1 MAAPT
6 VFIGTCFHCQSQS
19 DVFFS
24 GWQLRD
30 GSFALLCHPC
40 GKVWYCFAGA
50 FYPPFVNS
58 AFLFPLLRIM
68 FEEQAEEKWSRN
80 PGVCCHSLSSHT
92 IYCFLSYRR
101 LSSAFVEGRFC
112 ETFHPEASGWR
123 ECDSC
128 NKGIHCGCIMAAHS
142 YAILD
147 FGGVKCLECCLNEAL
162 ALHRNSPTFSNPEE
176 MQASD
181 SHPKASDDTEETV
194 TGVDPIASPD
204 SVALN
209 ASPDKIGTPTPGA
222 VPAAETEGESSVNSP
237 AGTKKSRKKK
247 GRKNRKD
254 ASKQHQ
260 IQARAKSSLIP
271 LFEKKL
277 TASDVDTRNGR
288 LVLPK
293 RCAEISGQQGIFL
306 TVQDT
311 KGNDWEV
318 FYRYWSNTNG
328 KMYVLE
334 GLKDYMIMMEWEAG
348 DTVTFYK
355 REEDEKL
362 FMGFKKYQAP
372 ESAQKA
378 SSLNLVLFIEGVG
391 SSFLYMLSSVSE
403 LLLSRKMQVIGM
415 NDKKTKAYILSE

>member
-40 GKVWYCFAGA
+40 G
-50 FYPPFVNS
+50 
-58 AFLFPLLRIM
+58 
-68 FEEQAEEKWSRN
+68 
-80 PGVCCHSLSSHT
+80 
-92 IYCFLSYRR
+92 
-101 LSSAFVEGRFC
+101 SAFVEGRFC

-260 IQARAKSSLIP
+260 IQARYSPKTSPEELREICRQAKSSLIP

-293 RCAEISGQQGIFL
+293 RCAEAYFPKISGQQGIFL

-372 ESAQKA
+372 ESAQK
-378 SSLNLVLFIEGVG
+378 SS
-391 SSFLYMLSSVSE
+391 
-403 LLLSRKMQVIGM
+403 
-415 NDKKTKAYILSE
+415 T

>member
-1 MAAPT
+1 
-6 VFIGTCFHCQSQS
+6 
-19 DVFFS
+19 
-24 GWQLRD
+24 
-30 GSFALLCHPC
+30 
-40 GKVWYCFAGA
+40 
-50 FYPPFVNS
+50 
-58 AFLFPLLRIM
+58 
-68 FEEQAEEKWSRN
+68 
-80 PGVCCHSLSSHT
+80 
-92 IYCFLSYRR
+92 
-101 LSSAFVEGRFC
+101 
-112 ETFHPEASGWR
+112 
-123 ECDSC
+123 
-128 NKGIHCGCIMAAHS
+128 
-142 YAILD
+142 
-147 FGGVKCLECCLNEAL
+147 
-162 ALHRNSPTFSNPEE
+162 

-209 ASPDKIGTPTPGA
+209 ASPDKIGTPTSGA

-237 AGTKKSRKKK
+237 AGTKKSCKKK

-260 IQARAKSSLIP
+260 IQARYSPKTSPEELREICRQAKSSLIP

-293 RCAEISGQQGIFL
+293 RCAEAYFPKISGQQGIFL

-372 ESAQKA
+372 ESAQK
-378 SSLNLVLFIEGVG
+378 SS
-391 SSFLYMLSSVSE
+391 
-403 LLLSRKMQVIGM
+403 
-415 NDKKTKAYILSE
+415 T

>member
-6 VFIGTCFHCQSQS
+6 VFIGTCFHCQSQT

-40 GKVWYCFAGA
+40 GKQKKNGQEILVFAA
-50 FYPPFVNS
+50 ILCLHILLLVISVTKVN
-58 AFLFPLLRIM
+58 
-68 FEEQAEEKWSRN
+68 W
-80 PGVCCHSLSSHT
+80 
-92 IYCFLSYRR
+92 
-101 LSSAFVEGRFC
+101 SSAFVEGRFC

-147 FGGVKCLECCLNEAL
+147 FGGVKCLECCLDDAL
-162 ALHRNSPTFSNPEE
+162 VRVYYLAILCFQALFALHRNSPTFSNPEE

-194 TGVDPIASPD
+194 TADCGKFKALRSAQWEGKLTPSLMLLELKLGVDPIASPD
-204 SVALN
+204 SVALH

-260 IQARAKSSLIP
+260 IQARAKSSFIP

-293 RCAEISGQQGIFL
+293 RCAEAYFPKILGQQGIFL

-362 FMGFKKYQAP
+362 LMGFKKYQAP
-372 ESAQKA
+372 ESAQK
-378 SSLNLVLFIEGVG
+378 FIPRAQLDV
-391 SSFLYMLSSVSE
+391 
-403 LLLSRKMQVIGM
+403 
-415 NDKKTKAYILSE
+415 

>member
-1 MAAPT
+1 MELFVKLTKDLIEWASLT
-6 VFIGTCFHCQSQS
+6 MNHNSGFTSVWTRN
-19 DVFFS
+19 FF
-24 GWQLRD
+24 
-30 GSFALLCHPC
+30 
-40 GKVWYCFAGA
+40 
-50 FYPPFVNS
+50 
-58 AFLFPLLRIM
+58 
-68 FEEQAEEKWSRN
+68 
-80 PGVCCHSLSSHT
+80 
-92 IYCFLSYRR
+92 
-101 LSSAFVEGRFC
+101 SSAFVEGRFC

-194 TGVDPIASPD
+194 TEFVHVRHMLQHLMWEGKLTPSLMLLELKLGVDPIASPD

-209 ASPDKIGTPTPGA
+209 ASPDKIGTPTSGA

-237 AGTKKSRKKK
+237 AGTKKSCKKK

-293 RCAEISGQQGIFL
+293 RCAEAYFPKISGQQGIFL

-372 ESAQKA
+372 ESAQKNA
-378 SSLNLVLFIEGVG
+378 VTMSSLFQ
-391 SSFLYMLSSVSE
+391 SFNSVE
-403 LLLSRKMQVIGM
+403 
-415 NDKKTKAYILSE
+415 